1 MDNEN
6 NNILNI
12 SQEMLDSLSVE
23 EIADL
28 KVEVDDLLKRLDD
41 ILEDCNEELNS

>member
-1 MDNEN
+1 MEEN
-6 NNILNI
+6 NMLNI

-41 ILEDCNEELNS
+41 ILEDCNEEVNS

>member
-1 MDNEN
+1 MEEN
-6 NNILNI
+6 KMLNI
-12 SQEMLDSLSVE
+12 SQEMLDNLSIE

-41 ILEDCNEELNS
+41 ILEDCEE

>member
-1 MDNEN
+1 MEEEKD
-6 NNILNI
+6 ILNI
-12 SQEMLDSLSVE
+12 SQEMLDNLSME

-41 ILEDCNEELNS
+41 ILEDCNE

>member
-1 MDNEN
+1 M
-6 NNILNI
+6 LNI

-41 ILEDCNEELNS
+41 ILEDCNEEVNS

>member
-1 MDNEN
+1 MEEN
-6 NNILNI
+6 NMLNI
-12 SQEMLDSLSVE
+12 SQKMLDSLSVE

-41 ILEDCNEELNS
+41 ILEDCNEEVNS

>member
-1 MDNEN
+1 MEEN
-6 NNILNI
+6 NMLNI
-12 SQEMLDSLSVE
+12 SQEMLDSLSIE

-41 ILEDCNEELNS
+41 ILEDCNEEVNS

>member
-1 MDNEN
+1 MEEN
-6 NNILNI
+6 NMLNI

-28 KVEVDDLLKRLDD
+28 KVVVVDLFKCLDD
-41 ILEDCNEELNS
+41 ILEDCNEEVNS